1 MLVCRTPL
9 RISLFGGGTDFP
21 KWYTSHKGI
30 TISFTIDKFCY
41 VTLRKLPN
49 LFSFKYRL
57 RYFKTECPKKKSDI
71 KHPSI
76 KAVLKKFDKTNDS
89 FELIHSSDIPGLSGL
104 GSSSAFTASIVNLI
118 HTMNGQRLNK
128 KKIAEKAVYIE
139 REVLKESVGLQDH
152 YACTHGGFNVIEY
165 SKKRISVNPIKM
177 KKNKINYLLKN
188 SILVYTGILRE
199 AEPIEK
205 DKLRNYEK
213 VKKNL
218 EEIKNLAYKAKKVL
232 ESNSKKYIE
241 DIAELMKQN
250 WKQKKKLSKYV
261 SNKKIEK
268 LYEFG
273 LNNGAICGKLLG
285 AGGGGYILFISKNQN
300 DQKKLLKSLKKKI
313 YFRFKLNNSGTK
325 IIYQS
330 DSDKYD
336 QT

>member
-1 MLVCRTPL
+1 MLVCKTPL

-21 KWYTSHKGI
+21 KWYESHKGI

-57 RYFKTECPKKKSDI
+57 RYFKTEFSKKKSDI

-76 KAVLKKFDKTNDS
+76 KAVLKNFDKTNDS

-104 GSSSAFTASIVNLI
+104 GSSSAFTASMVNLI
-118 HTMNGQRLNK
+118 HKMNGQTLNK

-152 YACTHGGFNVIEY
+152 YACTHGGFNVIKY

-177 KKNKINYLLKN
+177 KKNKINHLLKN

-205 DKLRNYEK
+205 DKLKNYDK
-213 VKKNL
+213 IKKNL
-218 EEIKNLAYKAKKVL
+218 KEIKNLAYKAKKIL

-241 DIAELMKQN
+241 DIAKLMNQN
-250 WKQKKKLSKYV
+250 WKQKKKLSKFV

-268 LYEFG
+268 LYKFG

-285 AGGGGYILFISKNQN
+285 AGGGGYLLFISKNRNNQN
-300 DQKKLLKSLKKKI
+300 NLIKSLKNKI

-330 DSDKYD
+330 DSDKYN
-336 QT
+336 